1 MDALSTHIPIE
12 FDLQGAKLATLT
24 QAVAYKGIK
33 ESKTVQ
39 PRQTTTENLELTRN
53 AIMAYTEECETDE
66 TIWKSIRKRN
76 IRLRVQQ
83 FLYKAIHG
91 TQMVRAVWTKIPG
104 LEQRGTCATCNTSE
118 SMSHI
123 LIHCTALP
131 VTTVWNL
138 AKELWPHDSAPWP
151 ELSLGAILG
160 CGCLSAQVREN
171 ENEQNEPGNEEGKWT
186 GAKHRG
192 ATRLLQI
199 LISEAAHL
207 IWVLR
212 CERVIQVKI
221 HNRDE
226 IGLRWHKAI
235 NRRLTEDKIN
245 ATMVT
250 RKLPF
255 SQLVKATWE
264 PVLKKSSDP
273 PIEWI
278 KDREVLV
285 GRSTQHA

>member
-1 MDALSTHIPIE
+1 M
-12 FDLQGAKLATLT
+12 LT
-24 QAVAYKGIK
+24 QAIAYKAIK
-33 ESKTVQ
+33 ERNVTQ
-39 PRQTTTENLELTRN
+39 PCQTTAENLELTRN
-53 AIMAYTEECETDE
+53 AIMTYTGECETDE
-66 TIWKSIRKRN
+66 TIWKNIRKRN
-76 IRLRVQQ
+76 VRIRVQQ
-83 FLYKAIHG
+83 FLYKAMHG
-91 TQMVRAVWTKIPG
+91 TQMVGAIWTKIPG
-104 LEQRGTCATCNTSE
+104 LEQRGTCPTCNTSE

-131 VTTVWNL
+131 VITVWNL
-138 AKELWPHDSAPWP
+138 ARELWPHNSAPWP

-171 ENEQNEPGNEEGKWT
+171 KEEQNEPRNEERTWT
-186 GAKHRG
+186 SAKLKG
-192 ATRLLQI
+192 ATCLLQI
-199 LISEAAHL
+199 LTSEAAHL

-212 CERVIQVKI
+212 CKRVIQNKN
-221 HNRDE
+221 HTRNE

-250 RKLPF
+250 WKLPF

-278 KDREVLV
+278 NDREVLV
-285 GRSTQHA
+285 GRSTQQA